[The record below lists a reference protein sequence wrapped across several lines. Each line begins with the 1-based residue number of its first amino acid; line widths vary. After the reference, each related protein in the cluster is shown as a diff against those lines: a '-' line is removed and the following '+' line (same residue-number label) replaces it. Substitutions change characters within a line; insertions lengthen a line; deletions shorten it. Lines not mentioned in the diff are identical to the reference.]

1 MFLVSDS
8 VLERRNKIITFLNSG
23 EIAIAVLL
31 AAANFEWTLRR
42 SIISLGKSKTS
53 NFNQKNGVF
62 GGCHGLKD
70 YKRVWKAE
78 VSPNV
83 DKILADVVPNWQY
96 FKEEAFPLRHKLIHG
111 VGGPPG
117 VDYGRAR
124 VMAIIDASEA
134 LVEFTSSK
142 EVNIFQRIKVRRK
155 VRSSLT

>member
-1 MFLVSDS
+1 MERLQLLFFSQLQTLSGHCADPLL
-8 VLERRNKIITFLNSG
+8 VLEKVRLP
-23 EIAIAVLL
+23 
-31 AAANFEWTLRR
+31 TL
-42 SIISLGKSKTS
+42 I
-53 NFNQKNGVF
+53 KNGVF

-78 VSPNV
+78 VSRNV

-124 VMAIIDASEA
+124 VMAIIDASED